1 MKITNEQLRQ
11 IKSRAIANF
20 RELDSSKLDAD
31 TFISKC
37 WVESVAAVLNI
48 TPEYEERQLE
58 AAEE

>member
-31 TFISKC
+31 AFIGKC
-37 WVESVAAVLNI
+37 WIESCAAVLNI
-48 TPEYEERQLE
+48 IPEYEERQLE